1 MLPKEL
7 GQVLIEIGR
16 EFSINVN
23 ERGTT
28 GDQLDNR
35 AAVEAVKKLD
45 DYFKNHVE
53 NILAR
58 INEQ

>member
-1 MLPKEL
+1 MLF
-7 GQVLIEIGR
+7 V
-16 EFSINVN
+16 VY
-23 ERGTT
+23 RGTA

-53 NILAR
+53 KILAR
-58 INEQ
+58 INE